1 MNLLDEALRDSLTKR
16 EKGMGKESDLYRSAD
31 RKILSNSMV
40 GNIKVMREY
49 PTNLTDKQW
58 KSMKN
63 LFEPRERHRK
73 KSSPRDFVYPTVHNK
88 NGGANG
94 ECSPEISLRGRQSTF
109 IFEIRNKKKS
119 LKS

>member
-16 EKGMGKESDLYRSAD
+16 EKGVGKESDLYRSTD

-88 NGGANG
+88 NGVPMANAPQRFH
-94 ECSPEISLRGRQSTF
+94 SVANSLLSF
-109 IFEIRNKKKS
+109 SKLEIRRS
-119 LKS
+119 L